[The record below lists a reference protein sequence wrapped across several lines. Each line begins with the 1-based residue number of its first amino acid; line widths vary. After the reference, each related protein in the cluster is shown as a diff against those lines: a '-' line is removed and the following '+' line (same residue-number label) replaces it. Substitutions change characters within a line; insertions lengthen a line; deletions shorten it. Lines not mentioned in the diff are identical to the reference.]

1 MDNFYVSPTEF
12 ASISGVSRQTL
23 IFFMKKKVSF
33 YLHIK
38 TKKAI
43 DFI

>member
-23 IFFMKKKVSF
+23 IFYEKPN
-33 YLHIK
+33 
-38 TKKAI
+38 
-43 DFI
+43 

>member
-23 IFFMKKKVSF
+23 IFYEK
-33 YLHIK
+33 LN
-38 TKKAI
+38 
-43 DFI
+43 

>member
-23 IFFMKKKVSF
+23 IFYEKKTD
-33 YLHIK
+33 IK
-38 TKKAI
+38 LRKTA
-43 DFI
+43 

>member
-23 IFFMKKKVSF
+23 IFYALFKKNV
-33 YLHIK
+33 
-38 TKKAI
+38 AN
-43 DFI
+43 

>member
-1 MDNFYVSPTEF
+1 MDNIYVSPTEF

-23 IFFMKKKVSF
+23 IFYEKKGIFLPAYKM
-33 YLHIK
+33 
-38 TKKAI
+38 KKAI

>member
-23 IFFMKKKVSF
+23 IFYEKKG
-33 YLHIK
+33 IK